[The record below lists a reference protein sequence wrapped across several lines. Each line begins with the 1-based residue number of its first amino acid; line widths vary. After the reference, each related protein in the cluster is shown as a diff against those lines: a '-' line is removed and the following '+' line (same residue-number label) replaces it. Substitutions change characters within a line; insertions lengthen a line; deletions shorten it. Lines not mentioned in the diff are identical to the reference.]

1 MRQRRFQC
9 QTAVRWFRSAL
20 DRILARSDAILSR
33 LLLLHPKIIDLSLD
47 RIDYILKR
55 LGMPQKNLPPV
66 IHVAG
71 TNGKGSTVAFIRSI
85 LEAAGLKVHCYTS
98 PHLVKFHERIYVA
111 GSLISEDQLSQL
123 LEECEKA
130 NGAAPITFFEITT
143 AAAFL
148 AFSRTPADYLI
159 LEVGLGGRLDAT
171 NVVEKPALS
180 VITTIDYDH
189 QQYLGDTLTAI
200 AHEKA
205 GILKPGVPAVIGP
218 QPDEART
225 EIEKVAEIRRSP
237 LNIAN
242 QDWQCFEQHGRLV
255 FQDEAGLLDLNMP
268 QLKGRHQVDNA
279 GNAIAAIRLLGDS
292 RISETHIE
300 QGLKSVTW
308 PARMQ
313 RLGPGTLLN
322 HIPKDAELWLDGGH
336 NPSAGRVIARAFS
349 DINDRHSRP
358 LVLIWGML
366 NTKNAGDFIEPF
378 AGLAQRVVTLTIP
391 GEPNA
396 VPADQLAE
404 IARSRELSAETAVNL
419 EKALEQAALIRPA
432 PRILICGSLYLAGH
446 VLSMHENTAM
456 SGAPGVARR

>member
-1 MRQRRFQC
+1 L
-9 QTAVRWFRSAL
+9 V
-20 DRILARSDAILSR
+20 RSDAILNR
-33 LLLLHPKIIDLSLD
+33 LLSLHPKIIDLSLERME
-47 RIDYILKR
+47 RILAR
-55 LGMPQKNLPPV
+55 LGNPERKLPPV

-71 TNGKGSTVAFIRSI
+71 TNGKGSTVAYLRSI
-85 LEAAGLKVHCYTS
+85 LEQAGLKVHCYTS

-111 GSLISEDQLSQL
+111 GQTIAEEKLSTL
-123 LEECEKA
+123 LEECDVA

-148 AFSRTPADYLI
+148 AYARTPADYLI

-171 NVVEKPALS
+171 NVIAKPAVS

-189 QQYLGDTLTAI
+189 QQYLGNTLTAI

-205 GILKPGVPAVIGP
+205 GILKQNVPAVIGV
-218 QPDEART
+218 QPDEARA
-225 EIEKVAEIRRSP
+225 EIERVAEAIGSP
-237 LNIAN
+237 LRIAN
-242 QDWQCFEQHGRLV
+242 QEWQSFEQHGRLV
-255 FQDEAGLLDLNMP
+255 FQDENGLLDLSLP
-268 QLKGRHQVDNA
+268 QLRGRHQIDNA
-279 GNAIAAIRLLGDS
+279 GNAIAAIRMLDDARVTES
-292 RISETHIE
+292 HIE

-313 RLGPGTLLN
+313 RLGPGALTSLL
-322 HIPKDAELWLDGGH
+322 PGDAELWLDGGH

-366 NTKNAGDFIEPF
+366 NTKDAGSFIEPF
-378 AGLAQRVVTLTIP
+378 AGLAQRVVTITIP

-396 VPADQLAE
+396 VPADELAE
-404 IARSRELSAETAVNL
+404 IARSRNLSAETATSL
-419 EKALEQAALIRPA
+419 TKALGQALLTTPA

-446 VLSMHENTAM
+446 VLSLHENKPM
-456 SGAPGVARR
+456 SGVSGAARR